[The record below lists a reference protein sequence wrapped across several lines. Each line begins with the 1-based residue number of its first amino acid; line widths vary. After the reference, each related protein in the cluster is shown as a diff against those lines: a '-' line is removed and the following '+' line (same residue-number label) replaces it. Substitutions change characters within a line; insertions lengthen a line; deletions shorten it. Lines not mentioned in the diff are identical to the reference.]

1 MEGFSRAAAAL
12 AAEGTPS
19 IEDVLALAEQHGIEM
34 LGPVPA
40 TT

>member
-1 MEGFSRAAAAL
+1 MEGFSRAVVAMAVQ
-12 AAEGTPS
+12 GSPS
-19 IEDVLALAEQHGIEM
+19 IDDVLALAQQHGIEM